1 MNTVINDKL
10 DALISLTAKDCGN
23 DDVEMFKKLDT
34 SGVSLDKRFY
44 IKLKHII
51 RKHKCSSSTLTIK
64 KFFVRAAVALMAL
77 MSLGFLTIMAMPDL
91 REAVFDAVVEW
102 YDNYISIRY
111 EPVTYDTQGAD
122 TTTQSPDSS
131 FKADSEDEGTVS
143 VVTPPARIEKVMK
156 PTYIPKDFEEEVLI
170 SDISCFVIEYYKVND
185 LYYTYYQTI
194 IDEHDKWFDNNNARI
209 TEITLN
215 NETIATLI
223 EYNDRENKY
232 IIWNDGQYVYHIE
245 VFKSSLSLEELI
257 KIAESVQ

>member
-1 MNTVINDKL
+1 
-10 DALISLTAKDCGN
+10 
-23 DDVEMFKKLDT
+23 
-34 SGVSLDKRFY
+34 
-44 IKLKHII
+44 
-51 RKHKCSSSTLTIK
+51 
-64 KFFVRAAVALMAL
+64 
-77 MSLGFLTIMAMPDL
+77 
-91 REAVFDAVVEW
+91 
-102 YDNYISIRY
+102 
-111 EPVTYDTQGAD
+111 
-122 TTTQSPDSS
+122 
-131 FKADSEDEGTVS
+131 
-143 VVTPPARIEKVMK
+143 MK
-156 PTYIPKDFEEEVLI
+156 PTYIPKDLEEEVLI